1 MSTGCPLS
9 RVVVMGRDVD
19 LWLCVTAISRA
30 LGPAGVHVTAIALPT
45 RLRPSDV
52 TATLPPLEAFHSK
65 LRIKEPSLIR
75 AAAGSFSF
83 GQNIVPGSRE
93 GRTPSFFH
101 AWGAYGAPIDGSAFF
116 PCWLKATRY
125 GLKVSYQDFCLTAV
139 AATNG
144 RMLLPDK
151 DTLVFGRTDYGYHL
165 QTIAYAG
172 YLKSIAANLGVK
184 IYEAHDVLVEREETG
199 SIAAL
204 TIDGSLRIEGQLF
217 VDATGPDALLIGRS
231 LEVPSEDWRQYFSVD
246 RVLSARAPA
255 FTKTPPFAEI
265 RITGAGW
272 TALHPTQVATG
283 VVNAYSSEF
292 SSDQAALESASAAAA
307 AALADVSFHAVNT
320 GVRSRAWEGNCVAV
334 GGSACV
340 LDPIHDVDVHALQ
353 LGLVHLLSLFPVTG
367 QFAAERAEYN
377 RIMRSYYERIR
388 DFQCAFY
395 ALAPFDGEFWRKARA
410 QSVPQALAHKIA
422 TFRACGQI
430 ALMEDETFLP
440 DSWQAIFIGLG
451 AAPESWPPA
460 IDRIPPNR
468 FKEEFQRTI
477 EFIKTKVLEQPTHD
491 GYLDSIGRSTAA

>member
-30 LGPAGVHVTAIALPT
+30 LGPAGVQVTAIALPT

-52 TATLPPLEAFHSK
+52 SATLPPLEAFHAK
-65 LRIKEPSLIR
+65 LGLKEPSLIR
-75 AAAGSFSF
+75 ATAGSFSF
-83 GQNIVPGSRE
+83 GQNFVAGLGV
-93 GRTPSFFH
+93 GRTHSFFH

-125 GLKVSYQDFCLTAV
+125 GLKLSYQDFCLTAV
-139 AATNG
+139 AAKNG
-144 RMLLPDK
+144 RMLLPDEA
-151 DTLVFGRTDYGYHL
+151 TSAFGRTDYGYHM
-165 QTIAYAG
+165 QTMAYAG
-172 YLKSIAANLGVK
+172 YLKSVAANLGVK
-184 IYEAHDVLVEREETG
+184 IYEAQIGLVERDETG

-204 TIDGSLRIEGQLF
+204 ILDGSLRIEGELF
-217 VDATGPDALLIGRS
+217 VDATGPDAALIGGS
-231 LEVPSEDWRQYFSVD
+231 LDVPSENWRQHFSAD
-246 RVLSARAPA
+246 RVLAARAPA
-255 FTKTPPFAEI
+255 FTQTPPFAEI
-265 RITGAGW
+265 RIGGAGW
-272 TALHPTQVATG
+272 TALHPNQATTG
-283 VVNAYSSEF
+283 IIHAYSSDT
-292 SSDQAALESASAAAA
+292 SSDEAALASASAAASA
-307 AALADVSFHAVNT
+307 KLADVSFHAVNAC
-320 GVRSRAWEGNCVAV
+320 VRSKVWEGNCVAV

-395 ALAPFDGEFWRKARA
+395 TLAPFHGEFWQRARG
-410 QSVPQALAHKIA
+410 QSVPQALSHKIA

-440 DSWQAIFIGLG
+440 DSWQAIFTGLG
-451 AAPESWPPA
+451 VAPESWPPA

-468 FKEEFQRTI
+468 FREEFHRTI
-477 EFIKTKVLEQPTHD
+477 EFIKGKVLEQPTHD
-491 GYLDSIGRSTAA
+491 GYLDSIGRSAPA